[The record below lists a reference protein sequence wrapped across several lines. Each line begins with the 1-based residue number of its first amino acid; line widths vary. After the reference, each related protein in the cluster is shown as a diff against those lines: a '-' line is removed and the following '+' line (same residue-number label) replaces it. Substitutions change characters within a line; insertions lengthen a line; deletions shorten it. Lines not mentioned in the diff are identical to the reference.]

1 MLDQVQAKIDR
12 KLYELSFT
20 EIEEPTRVNWLLG
33 GHTSASVVLV
43 SGHYDTQDRAIRGKD
58 ANGAIRY
65 IPRRNIQSIG

>member
-1 MLDQVQAKIDR
+1 MSNQNLEQ

-20 EIEEPTRVNWLLG
+20 EIEDPTRINWLLG

-43 SGHYDTQDRAIRGKD
+43 SGHYDIEDKAIRGKD
-58 ANGAIRY
+58 VDGAMHY

>member
-1 MLDQVQAKIDR
+1 MSSEQKLKQ

-33 GHTSASVVLV
+33 GHTSASVILA
-43 SGHYDTQDRAIRGKD
+43 SGYYDADDKAIRGRD
-58 ANGAIRY
+58 SSGAIHY